1 MAGFEECAGVCEL
14 NCLCSCQQCG
24 GRLHRM
30 GEESGGLS
38 GFRKGQEQDLMPLSS
53 WKDWP
58 RRQVLQLETG
68 PEPLCLKASV
78 RKAQET

>member
-30 GEESGGLS
+30 GRGIRGTQRIQEGARTRSHAPFFLEGL
-38 GFRKGQEQDLMPLSS
+38 
-53 WKDWP
+53 
-58 RRQVLQLETG
+58 
-68 PEPLCLKASV
+68 A
-78 RKAQET
+78 